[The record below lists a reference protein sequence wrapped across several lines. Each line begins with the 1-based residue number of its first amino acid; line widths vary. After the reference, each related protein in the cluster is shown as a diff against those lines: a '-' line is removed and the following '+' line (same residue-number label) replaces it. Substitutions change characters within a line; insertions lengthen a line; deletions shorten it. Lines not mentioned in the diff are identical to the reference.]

1 MKFVKMNGCGNDYV
15 YFDLTSTENAT
26 QEEKIVAAVPRISDR
41 HFGVGG
47 DGVVLIMR
55 SEEADVRMR
64 MFNLDG
70 SEGKMC
76 GNAIRCVGKYAY
88 DTGLVQSRDI
98 TVQTASGIK
107 KLSLAVTDGVC
118 TGATVDMGRAVFR
131 AAEIPLDESRL
142 PEDFVPVYCG
152 VCGKVWKDVPVSSG
166 GKEWKGMAVSM
177 GNPHF
182 VIFTEENIDALD
194 LEKYGRPLETH
205 PLFPDKVNV
214 EFVNVTGDGVLK
226 MRVWERGSGET
237 MACGTGSCA
246 TVAAA
251 VAGGIC
257 KAGEQTDVVLRGGTL
272 KITYCAD
279 GVKMT
284 GGAEINFTGD
294 VTL

>member
-1 MKFVKMNGCGNDYV
+1 MEFVKMNGAGNDYV
-15 YFDLTSTENAT
+15 YFDLTKEDARAH
-26 QEEKIVAAVPRISDR
+26 EDELIRAIPHVSDR

-47 DGVVLIMR
+47 DGVVFIMP
-55 SEEADVRMR
+55 SDVADVRMR

-88 DTGLVQSRDI
+88 DSGYARKERL
-98 TVQTASGIK
+98 TVETASGIK
-107 KLSLAVTDGVC
+107 TLALSVEDGVC
-118 TGATVDMGRAVFR
+118 TGAEVDMGRAAFE
-131 AAEIPLDESRL
+131 AKDIPLDESRL
-142 PEDFVPVYCG
+142 PAGYAPAETACG
-152 VCGKVWKDVPVSSG
+152 RVWKDIPVESG
-166 GKEWKGMAVSM
+166 GREWKGTAVSM

-182 VIFTEENIDALD
+182 VIFTDEDVSALD
-194 LEKYGRPLETH
+194 LERYGKPLETH

-214 EFVNVTGDGVLK
+214 EFVNVLSPVRLR

-251 VAGGIC
+251 VANGIC
-257 KAGEQTDVVLRGGTL
+257 KEGSSVEVVLRGGTL
-272 KITYCAD
+272 KIVYGAD

-284 GGAEINFTGD
+284 GGAEINFKGD
-294 VTL
+294 VRI